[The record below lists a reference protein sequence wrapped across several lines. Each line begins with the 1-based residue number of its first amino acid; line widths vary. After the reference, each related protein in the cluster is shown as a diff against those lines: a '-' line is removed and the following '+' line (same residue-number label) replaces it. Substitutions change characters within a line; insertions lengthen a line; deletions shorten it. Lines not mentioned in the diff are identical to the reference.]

1 MVLGVDVVVVLAE
14 HVRVFHI
21 GRSAFQAVQAQQA
34 QAENVLAN
42 RCFVFVWGEFSR
54 LTLQIA
60 EIVAHQLKVRHRVF
74 HAGVSI
80 RLHALRL
87 QRFTQGNG
95 FAGIANN
102 ARRVEVNVGQRGEEG
117 ARGEAV
123 DVVVD
128 DAIFAGFKRPCGKAL
143 QGGNQQVLQVRC
155 FCGFAAHTLCVRAA
169 IACRG
174 TDGLFTLH
182 TKHNHTC

>member
-1 MVLGVDVVVVLAE
+1 MVLGVDVIVVLAE

-42 RCFVFVWGEFSR
+42 RRFVFIRGEFCR
-54 LTLQIA
+54 LTLEVA
-60 EIVAHQLKVRHRVF
+60 EIVADQLQFRHRVF
-74 HAGVSI
+74 HAGAGI
-80 RLHALRL
+80 RLQALGF
-87 QRFTQGNG
+87 QRFTQGNS
-95 FAGIANN
+95 FAGIADN
-102 ARRVEVNVGQRGEEG
+102 ARGIEVNVGQRGEKR

-128 DAIFAGFKRPCGKAL
+128 NAVFAGFERPCGKAL
-143 QGGNQQVLQVRC
+143 QGSNQQVLQVRC